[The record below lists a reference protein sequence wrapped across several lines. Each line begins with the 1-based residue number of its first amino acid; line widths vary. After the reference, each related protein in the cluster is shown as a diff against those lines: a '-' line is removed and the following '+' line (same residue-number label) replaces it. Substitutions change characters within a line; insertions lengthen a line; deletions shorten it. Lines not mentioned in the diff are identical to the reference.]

1 MPPYRRT
8 GREGIGARRD
18 RPRTHTHGETRKKK
32 SCRDDVVRGR
42 LTSNMYM
49 IVRRI
54 RSRVHADLLAIGR

>member
-1 MPPYRRT
+1 MVVHGHDIT
-8 GREGIGARRD
+8 AALDWIGKGSAAAWEL
-18 RPRTHTHGETRKKK
+18 G
-32 SCRDDVVRGR
+32 SCSWCRDDVVRGR